1 MNNHETRVVE
11 VFNAALDLSPD
22 ERSSFLA
29 KECGG
34 QQSLLTEV
42 RSLLAAD
49 ALVAAGGFMHASA
62 LDLQAQ
68 QFAHELQ
75 ATRVGQFFGRYK
87 LISLI
92 GEGGMGEV
100 YLAEDNEI
108 GRRVAV
114 KLVKSGM
121 KAKILLRRFHTE
133 RQILADLQHPNIA
146 RLLDG
151 GTTDDGL
158 PYLVM
163 EYVKGQPIDQYA
175 DEHKLSTTARLEL
188 FRAVCS
194 ALSYAHQ
201 HLVIHRDVKP
211 SNILVIADGTPKLL
225 DFGIAKLLDPTR
237 LEGSPHATATN
248 VLAMTPEY
256 ASPEQVKG
264 ESVTTASDVYSLG
277 VLLYELLTGHRPY
290 RFKSSSPID
299 VANAVCTQEPERPSS
314 VIVRTVE
321 QPATEDLPPITINAA
336 SVSQTRDGDPE
347 RLQRRLR
354 GDLDNILLTALR
366 KESDRRY
373 ASVVEFAEDIRR
385 HLAGLPVRA
394 RKNTFRYRASKF
406 VHRNKIA
413 VAAAAVVATT
423 LVGGLVASAWAG
435 NLARSERARAE
446 FQKEIA
452 EQRFAEV
459 RSLAHSV
466 MFEYHD
472 AIAPLTGSTKVREML
487 VRDSLTYLDQLSKT
501 AGTDPALLSE
511 LAAAYLRVGDVQ
523 GRPYHPN
530 LGQTDK
536 ALSSYQKAL
545 AILEPLAA
553 SDSAGSGIKRDLAT
567 VHERIGNIQLRSGHW
582 LEARAEHQKALDIR
596 ESLLALNPTSAEA
609 RREVAD
615 SYLYLGDA
623 QQVICTDADCG
634 RTALNSQRQ
643 ALEIRQALAEASP
656 TDSDL
661 LRDVAQALTRVG
673 FRLSYIGSMTKD
685 GEYVRQALASQ
696 QHSLSIREKLA
707 AANSTSATDR
717 RNLADQYM
725 LYADAQFHS
734 GDLAGSFVNY
744 HRAQD
749 MFEALLT
756 SDPYNAEAQR
766 DMYNIYFKIAGAWNQ
781 SGNKS
786 AAKKNYRLAVG
797 IAQRLLSS
805 DPTSEEDLQVMSAI
819 YQKLSEISIAEGKP
833 LEAIA
838 HYRKVV
844 EIDEKL
850 VATMQTDYA
859 RFYAAGSY
867 EALAGLYASYLRQT
881 HLRPEQITENCRE
894 ALGWHQKF
902 LDASPDLI
910 SKGMNLKPTPAM
922 SSAELARCEQVLR
935 KVSPQK

>member
-1 MNNHETRVVE
+1 MMWDLRDNDLAMSNHETRVAE
-11 VFNAALDLSPD
+11 VFAAALDLSPD
-22 ERSSFLA
+22 ERSTFLA
-29 KECGG
+29 RECGG
-34 QQSLLTEV
+34 QPSLLTEV

-49 ALVAAGGFMHASA
+49 AQVAADGFMHASA

-121 KAKILLRRFHTE
+121 KSKILLRRFHTE
-133 RQILADLQHPNIA
+133 RQILANLQHPNIA

-188 FRAVCS
+188 FRTVCS

-211 SNILVIADGTPKLL
+211 SNILVTEDGTPKLL
-225 DFGIAKLLDPTR
+225 DFGIAKLLDSTR
-237 LEGSPHATATN
+237 LEGSPDATATIMP
-248 VLAMTPEY
+248 AMTPEY

-277 VLLYELLTGHRPY
+277 VLLYESLTGHGPY
-290 RFKSSSPID
+290 RFKSSRPLD
-299 VANAVCTQEPERPSS
+299 VANAVCEQQPERPSL
-314 VIVRTVE
+314 
-321 QPATEDLPPITINAA
+321 AL
-336 SVSQTRDGDPE
+336 TRRRGDGETRGESNPKSE
-347 RLQRRLR
+347 IRNPKSLR

-373 ASVVEFAEDIRR
+373 ASVVEFSEDIRR

-394 RKNTFRYRASKF
+394 RKNTFKYRASKF
-406 VHRNKIA
+406 VSRNKIA
-413 VAAAAVVATT
+413 VAASAVVATT
-423 LVGGLVASAWAG
+423 LVGGLVATAWAG
-435 NLARSERARAE
+435 HLARSERARAE
-446 FQKEIA
+446 FQKEMA

-466 MFEYHD
+466 MFDYHD
-472 AIAPLTGSTKVREML
+472 AIAPLSGSTKVREML
-487 VRDSLTYLDQLSKT
+487 VRDSLTYLDRLSKT

-553 SDSAGSGIKRDLAT
+553 SDSAASGIKRDLAT
-567 VHERIGNIQLRSGHW
+567 VHERIGNIQLRNGHW
-582 LEARAEHQKALDIR
+582 GEAQSENQQALSIR
-596 ESLLALNPTSAEA
+596 EGLLALNPTSVEA

-634 RTALNSQRQ
+634 RTALNSQRK

-656 TDSDL
+656 SDSDL
-661 LRDVAQALTRVG
+661 LRDVAQAFTRVG
-673 FRLSYIGSMTKD
+673 FRLSDIGSMTKD
-685 GEYVRQALASQ
+685 SEYVRQALASQ

-717 RNLADQYM
+717 RNLADQQM

-734 GDLAGSFVNY
+734 GDVVGSFVNY
-744 HRAQD
+744 HRARE
-749 MFEALLT
+749 MFETLLT

-766 DMYNIYFKIAGAWNQ
+766 DMYNIYFKIARAWNQ

-786 AAKKNYRLAVG
+786 AAKKTYRLAAE
-797 IAQRLLSS
+797 IAQHLLSS
-805 DPTSEEDLQVMSAI
+805 DPASEEDLQIMSAI
-819 YQKLSEISIAEGKP
+819 YQKLSEISVTEGD
-833 LEAIA
+833 LSEAIVN
-838 HYRKVV
+838 YRKVV

-881 HLRPEQITENCRE
+881 HLRPDQITENCRA
-894 ALGWHQKF
+894 ALDWHQKF

-922 SSAELARCEQVLR
+922 SSGEIARCEQA
-935 KVSPQK
+935 VSK